1 MPASRDV
8 LLLDKLNSRSYTGS
22 DLAGKLIITSYVLP
36 AAMNTSLWTRGT
48 PGNGLPSS
56 AISENPDGGTVA
68 GATAAPVCGPTID
81 GTCMRKP
88 ALTMRTKTV
97 VGPEVGA
104 TAGFGCAPNSE
115 AEALVLLNADPLMR

>member
-1 MPASRDV
+1 M
-8 LLLDKLNSRSYTGS
+8 LLPERLNSRSKIGR
-22 DLAGKLIITSYVLP
+22 AGAVVEVGTFSITSYVLP

-68 GATAAPVCGPTID
+68 GATAALVCGPTID

-97 VGPEVGA
+97 VGPE
-104 TAGFGCAPNSE
+104 
-115 AEALVLLNADPLMR
+115 

>member
-1 MPASRDV
+1 MPVSRDV
-8 LLLDKLNSRSYTGS
+8 PLPDKLNSRSYTGRVVAA
-22 DLAGKLIITSYVLP
+22 AGALIITSYVLP

-68 GATAAPVCGPTID
+68 GATATPVCDPTID

-88 ALTMRTKTV
+88 ALTMRTSTV
-97 VGPEVGA
+97 PV
-104 TAGFGCAPNSE
+104 TLAGRAWNSE